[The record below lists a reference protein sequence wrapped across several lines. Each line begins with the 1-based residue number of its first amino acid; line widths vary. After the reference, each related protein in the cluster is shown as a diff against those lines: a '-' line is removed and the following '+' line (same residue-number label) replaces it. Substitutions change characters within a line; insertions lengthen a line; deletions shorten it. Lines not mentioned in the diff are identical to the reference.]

1 LGFGL
6 LAGGGATDASF
17 KPFMTGI
24 SYEPLQLEGLSFQQK
39 DYNRELEQMM
49 RELSQPMLTNTKGV
63 A

>member
-1 LGFGL
+1 
-6 LAGGGATDASF
+6 
-17 KPFMTGI
+17 MTGI
-24 SYEPLQLEGLSFQQK
+24 SYEPLRLEGLSFQQK